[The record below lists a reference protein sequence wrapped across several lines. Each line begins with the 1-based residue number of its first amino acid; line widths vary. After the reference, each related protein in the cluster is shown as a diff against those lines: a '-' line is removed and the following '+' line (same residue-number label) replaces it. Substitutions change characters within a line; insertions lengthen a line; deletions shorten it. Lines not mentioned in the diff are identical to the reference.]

1 MSKKITINKVGSQE
15 SHEPR
20 LLGSIVKE
28 MLQGW
33 NPNTDLGCEVKTIL
47 RSDRR
52 MLTGKDY
59 QGVMRRDSDADVD
72 EFLCRDAHYTFVETV
87 SQKPYKRNPRVFN
100 GEHITITR
108 WDDGSLHPNFKP
120 LKMGAGFSV
129 DSYAISVCNEL
140 RLALKG
146 LVEK

>member
-1 MSKKITINKVGSQE
+1 MRPRAYPERTLVMSKKITINKVGSQE

-87 SQKPYKRNPRVFN
+87 PMSAGKRNPRERN
-100 GEHITITR
+100 R
-108 WDDGSLHPNFKP
+108 
-120 LKMGAGFSV
+120 
-129 DSYAISVCNEL
+129 
-140 RLALKG
+140 
-146 LVEK
+146 